1 MNYTYILECSDG
13 TFYVGWTNNLKKR
26 IKTHNQGKGA
36 RYTRGRTPVNLVYWE
51 EYDSRSDAQK
61 REITIKNYSRKEKE
75 RLINE
80 SRHGNNNGKSIDI
93 IY

>member
-36 RYTRGRTPVNLVYWE
+36 KYTRGRTPVNLVYWE

-80 SRHGNNNGKSIDI
+80 SRHGNNNEKSIDI

>member
-80 SRHGNNNGKSIDI
+80 SIHGNNNEKSIDI

>member
-80 SRHGNNNGKSIDI
+80 FRHGNNNGKSIDI

>member
-80 SRHGNNNGKSIDI
+80 SIHGNNNEKSIDI
-93 IY
+93 I

>member
-80 SRHGNNNGKSIDI
+80 SIHGNNNGKSIDI